1 MGWTILSGGSPVRGL
16 AGSIEGTVG
25 ILAEPGNTRILLFS
39 LLIGS
44 LVLYVEASRG
54 VEGFVRWVEARR
66 LVSGARGAGML
77 AWLLGVVIFIESNI
91 TLLVTGAV
99 CRPLFDRYRSAREK
113 LAYIADSTS
122 APICILIPFNAW
134 GGLILG
140 ILGTLQVQQPL
151 SVFVRAIPLNFYALA
166 AVILAGFTAWTSLDL
181 GAMKTAEARA
191 ARGIVLSRG
200 GETTVEADLF
210 KARLRR
216 DVPPR
221 AFNMVVP
228 IVAMVAMM
236 PIGLY
241 VTGGGD
247 LGQGSGSIS
256 VLWAVVAGNATA
268 WILMLAQR
276 FASIDEL
283 VRLGLKGME
292 ALLGLVLI
300 LLLAMTLGDVCV
312 RLGTGPYVA
321 GVVEGLARPVILVPA
336 TFMTAAAIAF
346 ATGTSWG
353 TFAIMIPIAVP
364 AAETL
369 GLPLAPFL
377 AASLSGGIFGDHA
390 SPISDTTVV
399 ASLASA
405 TDVIDHVRT
414 QLPYALVAGGV
425 AVIGFALVGALI

>member
-77 AWLLGVVIFIESNI
+77 AWLLGVVIFIESNM

-166 AVILAGFTAWTSLDL
+166 AVILAGFTAWTSLNL

-191 ARGIVLSRG
+191 ARGIVLSRE

-247 LGQGSGSIS
+247 LGQGSGSMS

>member
-16 AGSIEGTVG
+16 AASIEGTVG

-77 AWLLGVVIFIESNI
+77 AWLLGIVIFIESNM

-166 AVILAGFTAWTSLDL
+166 AVILAGFTAWTSLNL

-191 ARGIVLSRG
+191 ARGIVLSRE

-247 LGQGSGSIS
+247 LGQGSGSMS

-300 LLLAMTLGDVCV
+300 LVLAMTLGDVCV